1 MEPDLR
7 KPFIVGNWK
16 MHSTVEETIKLI
28 TALKN
33 LLVDAQH
40 IEVAVAPPFT
50 ALYSADIAMTNTNL
64 RLAAQN
70 LFWEDEGA
78 YTGEISGKFIK
89 EVGCQYVLIGHS
101 ERRAIFNES
110 DEMVNSKIQAALKN
124 ELIPIVCVGEHLAER
139 ESGETMDV
147 IERQLKGAFHEI
159 AIHDFDSLTLAYEP
173 VWAIGTGKV
182 ATPGQAGEVHQYIR
196 TWLKKY
202 FDAPTANKI
211 RIIYGGSVKPGNAGD
226 LMKEQHVDGLLVGG
240 ASLDAEGF
248 ARIVKFEEG
257 LQ

>member
-1 MEPDLR
+1 MY
-7 KPFIVGNWK
+7 
-16 MHSTVEETIKLI
+16 STVEETIKLI

-50 ALYSADIAMTNTNL
+50 ALYSAAIALSDTNIK
-64 RLAAQN
+64 LAGQN
-70 LFWEDEGA
+70 LCWEDEGA
-78 YTGEISGKFIK
+78 FTGEVSGKFLRD
-89 EVGCQYVLIGHS
+89 VGCQYVIIGHS
-101 ERRAIFNES
+101 ERRKIFKET
-110 DEMVNSKIQAALKN
+110 DEMVNAKLQAALKN
-124 ELIPIVCVGEHLAER
+124 ELVPIVCVGEELKER
-139 ESGETMDV
+139 ESGKTMEL
-147 IERQLKGAFHEI
+147 IERQLKGAFNDV
-159 AIHDFDSLTLAYEP
+159 AIHDFDSLTVAYEP

-182 ATPGQAGEVHQYIR
+182 ATPEQAGEVHQFIR

-211 RIIYGGSVKPGNAGD
+211 RILYGGSVKPNNAAD

-240 ASLDAEGF
+240 ASLEAEGF
-248 ARIVKFEEG
+248 SRIVKFEES

>member
-1 MEPDLR
+1 MY
-7 KPFIVGNWK
+7 
-16 MHSTVEETIKLI
+16 STVEETIKLI

-50 ALYSADIAMTNTNL
+50 ALYSAAIALGETHIK
-64 RLAAQN
+64 LAGQN
-70 LFWEDEGA
+70 LFWEDEGP
-78 YTGEISGKFIK
+78 YTGEVSGKFLR
-89 EVGCQYVLIGHS
+89 EVGCHYVVIGHS
-101 ERRAIFNES
+101 ERRKIFKET
-110 DEMVNSKIQAALKN
+110 DDMVNAKLQAALKN
-124 ELIPIVCVGEHLAER
+124 ELIPIVCIGEELKER
-139 ESGETMDV
+139 ESGKTMEV
-147 IERQLKGAFHEI
+147 IERQLKGAFNDV
-159 AIHDFDSLTLAYEP
+159 AIHDFDSLIVAYEP

-182 ATPGQAGEVHQYIR
+182 ATPEQAGEVHQFIR

-211 RIIYGGSVKPGNAGD
+211 RIIYGGSVKPKNAAD

-240 ASLDAEGF
+240 ASLDPEEF
-248 ARIVKFEEG
+248 SRIVKFEES

>member
-1 MEPDLR
+1 VEPDLR
-7 KPFIVGNWK
+7 KPLIVGNWK

-40 IEVAVAPPFT
+40 IEVVLAPPFT
-50 ALYSADIAMTNTNL
+50 ALYSADIAMMDTSL
-64 RLAAQN
+64 KLAAQN
-70 LFWEDEGA
+70 LFWEDEGP
-78 YTGEISGKFIK
+78 YTGEVSGRFIRD
-89 EVGCQYVLIGHS
+89 VGCQYVLIGHS
-101 ERRAIFNES
+101 ERRKLFHET
-110 DEMVNSKIQAALKN
+110 DEMVNMKIQAALKN
-124 ELIPIVCVGEHLAER
+124 ELIPIVCIGEDLKER
-139 ESGETMDV
+139 ESGKTLDV
-147 IERQLKGAFHEI
+147 IERQLRGAFNDV
-159 AIHDFDSLTLAYEP
+159 AIHDFESLTLAYEP

-182 ATPGQAGEVHQYIR
+182 ATPVQAGEVHQYIR

-211 RIIYGGSVKPGNAGD
+211 RILYGGSVKPDNAGD

-240 ASLDAEGF
+240 ASLNADDF

>member
-1 MEPDLR
+1 MY
-7 KPFIVGNWK
+7 
-16 MHSTVEETIKLI
+16 STVEETIKLI
-28 TALKN
+28 TVLKN

-50 ALYSADIAMTNTNL
+50 ALYSADIVITDTHL
-64 RLAAQN
+64 KLAAQN

-89 EVGCQYVLIGHS
+89 DVGCQYVLIGHS
-101 ERRAIFNES
+101 ERRKIFHET
-110 DEMVNSKIQAALKN
+110 DEMVNAKIQAALKN
-124 ELIPIVCVGEHLAER
+124 ELIPIICIGEELKER
-139 ESGETMDV
+139 ESGKTMEV
-147 IERQLKGAFHEI
+147 IERQLKGAFNDI
-159 AIHDFDSLTLAYEP
+159 AIHDFENLTLAYEP

-182 ATPGQAGEVHQYIR
+182 ATPTQAGEVHQFIR

-211 RIIYGGSVKPGNAGD
+211 RILYGGSVKPTNAGD

-240 ASLDAEGF
+240 ASLDAEDF
-248 ARIVKFEEG
+248 ARIVKFEEA